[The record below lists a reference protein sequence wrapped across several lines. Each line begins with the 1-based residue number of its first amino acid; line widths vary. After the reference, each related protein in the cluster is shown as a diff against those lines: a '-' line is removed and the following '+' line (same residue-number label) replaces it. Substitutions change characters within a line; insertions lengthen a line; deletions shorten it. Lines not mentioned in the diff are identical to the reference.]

1 MQPLFPRNAA
11 QRKFAWVI
19 RATVLLRIAAL
30 FVLLAL
36 ALTWFGLR

>member
-1 MQPLFPRNAA
+1 MLLPRNAA

-19 RATVLLRIAAL
+19 RATVAIRVAAL

-36 ALTWFGLR
+36 VLTWFGVR